1 MDKYDE
7 LIQSALIDVKNSK
20 SIESIEK
27 TRVKYFGKN
36 GIINKELKLIS
47 TLDNDQKKKYWP
59 KAQ

>member
-27 TRVKYFGKN
+27 TRVKYFGKK
-36 GIINKELKLIS
+36 GIINKEIKLIS
-47 TLDNDQKKKYWP
+47 TLDND
-59 KAQ
+59 